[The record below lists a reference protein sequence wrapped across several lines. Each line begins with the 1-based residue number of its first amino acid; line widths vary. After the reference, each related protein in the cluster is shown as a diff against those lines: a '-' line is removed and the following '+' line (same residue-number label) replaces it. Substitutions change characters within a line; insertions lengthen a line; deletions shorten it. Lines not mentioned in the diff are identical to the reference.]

1 MATLRRRM
9 GKWKVRV
16 RRYVNKVI
24 FNKFTNKLMQISGRR
39 KWRENR
45 ERFYMKIYHKQTL

>member
-1 MATLRRRM
+1 M

-45 ERFYMKIYHKQTL
+45 ERFL